1 MHLASLKFFISSFL
15 SYQDKHFMQF
25 TLHLQSAWASNEDVI
40 DSFLCTVPKGIFAL
54 NVWLRPLLDIIKLI
68 PDLS

>member
-1 MHLASLKFFISSFL
+1 
-15 SYQDKHFMQF
+15 MQF
-25 TLHLQSAWASNEDVI
+25 TLHLQSACASNEYVI